1 MSAIL
6 RTLTL
11 AAAAVACFDA
21 NCGDVVVNPSR
32 SRLWSTVTEQ
42 SVTIPVPWPEA
53 ADSAKLVA
61 PAVGEFAGV
70 NVDLVKGRDSACQ
83 LSLPR
88 PVDAESEYV
97 VSLSLEFFNAQ
108 GDALSPKLETSLGV
122 VCALPRFDGTDVQ
135 SKQWKEFYRRSSVVP
150 VVDGA
155 KFFVAGLGATSA
167 TNHLPDICA
176 WTMFTHRDSGD
187 YAVSLMDESDAVLG
201 VASLKRLP
209 SGLIMTFR

>member
-53 ADSAKLVA
+53 ASIAKLTA
-61 PAVGEFAGV
+61 PPVGEFAGV
-70 NVDLVKGRDSACQ
+70 NVDLVKGRDSAYQ

-135 SKQWKEFYRRSSVVP
+135 SKQWNEFYRRSSVVP

>member
-61 PAVGEFAGV
+61 PAVGEFTGV
-70 NVDLVKGRDSACQ
+70 NVDLVKGRDSAYQ

-135 SKQWKEFYRRSSVVP
+135 FKQWNEFYRRSSVVP

-167 TNHLPDICA
+167 TNHLSDICA

>member
-11 AAAAVACFDA
+11 AAAAAVCLGVDG
-21 NCGDVVVNPSR
+21 GDVVVNPSG

-42 SVTIPVPWPEA
+42 SATIPVPWPEA
-53 ADSAKLVA
+53 ASSAKLTA
-61 PAVGEFAGV
+61 PAVGDFTGV
-70 NVDLVKGRDSACQ
+70 DVDLVKGTDSAY
-83 LSLPR
+83 LLNLPR

-97 VSLSLEFFNAQ
+97 VSLSLEFFNAE
-108 GDALSPKLETSLGV
+108 GDALSPKLESSFGV
-122 VCALPRFDGTDVQ
+122 VCALPRFDGNDVQ

-155 KFFVAGLGATSA
+155 KSFVVGLGATSA
-167 TNHLPDICA
+167 TNHLSDICA
-176 WTMFTHRDSGD
+176 WAMFAHKDSGD
-187 YAVSLMDESDAVLG
+187 YSVSLAGEEDAVLG
-201 VASLKRLP
+201 AALLTRLP